1 MKAKH
6 LSTFMMALV
15 VATGLLF
22 AACTQQ
28 NETPSEKDITTSQ
41 PPKMKMTTPIPVTAE
56 NFAQAETAWNMR
68 NWDKLRTGPGLFHYR
83 EPTPTGPGA
92 PTVRMNWD
100 TLYSNWVITVS
111 DDHEFSVTLPESD
124 LYIAVQ
130 VIDENGFSPY
140 YIYEKG
146 VEHKLKV
153 DTDHAWVLFRTELKD
168 RHSKEALAATHAAQ
182 DQIIISGI
190 MEDVRYVM
198 PNYDQDQLEKLRK
211 AYKEEYLNAGID
223 LTYAKGPGE
232 VDQHILDIS
241 HAAGFGGY
249 PPEEGRSNIYSMSD
263 NQPGDIC
270 LAVTFDDP
278 KSKFFTSF
286 TVYDADGYL
295 IDANS
300 HIKSDQ
306 WTPNDDG
313 TITIHFNCGDDAV
326 NNLSS
331 NGETFNYTVRYY
343 GVSRE
348 VMDGTIRPLKPEP
361 VE

>member
-1 MKAKH
+1 
-6 LSTFMMALV
+6 
-15 VATGLLF
+15 
-22 AACTQQ
+22 
-28 NETPSEKDITTSQ
+28 
-41 PPKMKMTTPIPVTAE
+41 
-56 NFAQAETAWNMR
+56 
-68 NWDKLRTGPGLFHYR
+68 
-83 EPTPTGPGA
+83 
-92 PTVRMNWD
+92 MNWD

-249 PPEEGRSNIYSMSD
+249 PPEEGRSNIYSSSP
-263 NQPGDIC
+263 NVPGDAC
-270 LAVTFDDP
+270 HAVTFDDP
-278 KSKFFTSF
+278 KSAFFTSF
-286 TVYDADGYL
+286 TLYDTDGYL

-300 HIKSDQ
+300 HINSDK
-306 WTPNDDG
+306 WIPNDDG

-331 NGETFNYTVRYY
+331 NGETFNYIVRYY

-348 VMDGTIRPLKPEP
+348 VMDGTIRPLNPEP
-361 VE
+361 VQ

>member
-1 MKAKH
+1 MSSKKTMK
-6 LSTFMMALV
+6 LGVLLLV
-15 VATGLLF
+15 
-22 AACTQQ
+22 AACLAMAAC
-28 NETPSEKDITTSQ
+28 NHTS
-41 PPKMKMTTPIPVTAE
+41 KTKPIPVTAE

-68 NWDKLRTGPGLFHYR
+68 NWDKLRTGNGIFHYR
-83 EPTPTGPGA
+83 DVTPTGPEA

-100 TLYSNWVITVS
+100 TLYSNRVVTVS

-146 VEHKLKV
+146 VEHKFKV

-168 RHSKEALAATHAAQ
+168 RHSKKALAETHAAQ

-198 PNYDQDQLEKLRK
+198 PNYNQDQLAKLRK
-211 AYKEEYLNAGID
+211 AYKEEFLKAGID
-223 LTYAKGPGE
+223 LVYAKGPGQE
-232 VDQHILDIS
+232 DQHLLDIS

-263 NQPGDIC
+263 NQRGDIC

-278 KSKFFTSF
+278 KSAFFTSF

-300 HIKSDQ
+300 HIKSDK
-306 WTPNDDG
+306 WTPNEDG

-331 NGETFNYTVRYY
+331 NGEKFNYTVRYY

-348 VMDGTIRPLKPEP
+348 VMDGTIRPLNPEP
-361 VE
+361 VK